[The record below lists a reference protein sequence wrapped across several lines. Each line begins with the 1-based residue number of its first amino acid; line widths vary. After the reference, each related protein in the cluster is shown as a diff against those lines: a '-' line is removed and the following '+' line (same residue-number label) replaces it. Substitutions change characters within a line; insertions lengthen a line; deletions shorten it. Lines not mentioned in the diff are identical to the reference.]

1 MQVQSQIL
9 GTLRRLAPEHLS
21 AVLRRGLSAGRMG
34 IARGVCEA
42 FGFRDGLGRP
52 QLSGCLKALGVLE
65 RSGGIDLPPSRVPA
79 RPPSPR
85 RLEAAPAAASGVPAE
100 VSAVEE
106 LSLELVETV
115 AQRKLWNSLLH
126 FEHPHGTATF
136 AGCQLRYLVS
146 SRHGVLGAVGF
157 SASALR
163 VSARDRWM
171 AWSNAQRREQLHRVV
186 CLSRFLIRPG
196 VRCRHLASHVLGLAL
211 RRLPEDFAA
220 RYGYRPWLVETYVGA
235 EHEGT
240 CFKAANFVR
249 VGATA
254 GRGRQDR
261 ERKRAAGVKSVY
273 MWVYPNK
280 GTCHDMPFWIEA

>member
-1 MQVQSQIL
+1 M
-9 GTLRRLAPEHLS
+9 
-21 AVLRRGLSAGRMG
+21 
-34 IARGVCEA
+34 
-42 FGFRDGLGRP
+42 
-52 QLSGCLKALGVLE
+52 
-65 RSGGIDLPPSRVPA
+65 
-79 RPPSPR
+79 
-85 RLEAAPAAASGVPAE
+85 
-100 VSAVEE
+100 EE

-171 AWSNAQRREQLHRVV
+171 AWSDAQRREQLHRVV

-273 MWVYPNK
+273 MYPLEPRWRQRL
-280 GTCHDMPFWIEA
+280 GVALVDAAPTLAPGEGLDSEQWPGMSLQAPRWAISACRHGW